1 MTAKLKGWAELMETA
16 LTIAF
21 YVALAGVFI
30 ILALGLINLVRS
42 DDKQASRSN
51 QLMRLR
57 VLVQFIAICIL
68 VLLGVVTGAINFSG
82 FGGG

>member
-1 MTAKLKGWAELMETA
+1 META

-42 DDKQASRSN
+42 DEKQASRSN

-68 VLLGVVTGAINFSG
+68 VLLGVVTGAISFGG